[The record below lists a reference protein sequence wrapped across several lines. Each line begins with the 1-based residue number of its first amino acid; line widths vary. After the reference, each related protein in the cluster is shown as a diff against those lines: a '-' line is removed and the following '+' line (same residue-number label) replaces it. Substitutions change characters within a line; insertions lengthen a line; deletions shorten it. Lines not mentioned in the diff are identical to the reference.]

1 MSDFEVSPIGYAEEV
16 RLSRKLMNNIM
27 DYQAWEKLHPS
38 VIESVKALKAFYEK
52 QIEEGIQ

>member
-38 VIESVKALKAFYEK
+38 VIESVKALKTFYEK